1 MKSTPKKQSKSP
13 FSFRND
19 KKPIRQMA
27 IFMAICVL
35 NLSVSC
41 NYYKVKKLPITQDNI
56 VQTIQEFNMER
67 NYAVINQS
75 LHLAN
80 LVINED
86 ERSISG
92 IVQFPSDEHR
102 SPQLQELGKTYRY
115 KKAQRQPFNE
125 LHFKV
130 NSTIDPTI
138 GTNFTLNF
146 SDIQSISV
154 NDPNTGRSI
163 IAFVASAVGIFFATV
178 LIIAALKSSCPFVY
192 VKNGEEFVFKGELYP
207 GIITPKM
214 QRLDYLSLGILEP
227 QNGELTIK
235 VTNEL
240 REIQYTDFL
249 QLWVAQHPAGLKLAL
264 DQNAELQS
272 FSKLKPPVKMSNLS
286 GAVAAASLLAAD
298 DQFYTFNNDIPT
310 SESTRELTLEF
321 DKPAEAKTAKL
332 LLTAK
337 NSLWLDYV
345 FGKFNEQFG
354 SYYNTF
360 QKDQQEVPKEQ
371 GEAWIKNQ
379 HIPLSVYLKTAK
391 GWELMQQIN
400 TVGPMATRDL
410 AISLPLAKL
419 TGDKVEIKLKCG
431 FMFWELD
438 YAGMDFTENQPFSV
452 NKVDPDIAIDETGQ
466 DVTSLLNTIDQ
477 QYLVQPN
484 IGNEVTVSFKAA
496 EAEAGFVQ
504 SAFLINKGY
513 YNYIRDY
520 NGIPNFNKL
529 KTFRENLA
537 FTRYSE
543 NMYKTIMAFDQP
555 LDLASNE

>member
-1 MKSTPKKQSKSP
+1 
-13 FSFRND
+13 
-19 KKPIRQMA
+19 MA